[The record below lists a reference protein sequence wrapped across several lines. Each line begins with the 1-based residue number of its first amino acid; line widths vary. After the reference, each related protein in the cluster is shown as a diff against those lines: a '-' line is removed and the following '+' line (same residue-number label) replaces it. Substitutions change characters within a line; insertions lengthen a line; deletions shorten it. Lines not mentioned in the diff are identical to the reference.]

1 MAAVRIQR
9 WEIAPGE
16 AMSVAPRIE
25 FAPLADGGTE
35 PDRYRNTNGI
45 RFVTAYGGQLSV
57 LDTILGWID
66 PHVRVDTF
74 KEHFGVQSPKASKL
88 QGFQAMVT
96 AKQIAEYVATK
107 IIGLDASFTQG
118 AIVVNELVCNG
129 TSTADSACNKLKVG
143 DTLTEI
149 DGVPIPTL
157 ADLVQQMVGRVAGS
171 TVTLT
176 VIPRDPDAAKPDP
189 TKAETRVV
197 RLITNPDQPGKP
209 IIGFIPLDT
218 RTVRIPFDVKI
229 ATADI
234 GGPSAGLA
242 FTIALIDE
250 LTKGN
255 LVGRGR
261 VVATGTINEDGSI
274 GAIGALEQKAVAVK
288 YAGATLFLVPAG
300 QSADEMKKARAAAGK
315 SVTLV
320 QVGSISEA
328 LKALSKNGGDTVD
341 TTSL

>member
-25 FAPLADGGTE
+25 FAPLAEGGTKPE
-35 PDRYRNTNGI
+35 RYRNANGV
-45 RFVTAYGGQLSV
+45 RFVTAYGGQLSI
-57 LDTILGWID
+57 LDAILGWID

-74 KEHFGVQSPKASKL
+74 KEHFGVQTPNASKL

-107 IIGLDASFTQG
+107 TIGLDASFTQG

-129 TSTADSACNKLKVG
+129 STDADAACKKLKIG

-157 ADLVQQMVGRVAGS
+157 ADLVKEMVGRTAGS
-171 TVTLT
+171 SVTLT
-176 VIPRDPDAAKPDP
+176 VIPRDPSTTTPDP
-189 TKAETRVV
+189 KKAESRVV
-197 RLITNPDQPGKP
+197 RLIANPDQPAKP

-218 RTVRIPFDVKI
+218 RRVTIPFDVQI

-261 VVATGTINEDGSI
+261 VVATGTINEDGSV

-288 YAGATLFLVPAG
+288 DAGATLFLVPAG

-320 QVGSISEA
+320 QVGNISEA
-328 LKALSKNGGDTVD
+328 LKALSKNGGDAVA
-341 TTSL
+341 TTPL